1 MRNRL
6 TIIPIA
12 ALVLAAFGDKRPKA
26 SDANAA
32 EVSAVS
38 SESTSASAPTPVVT
52 GPVSF
57 EDANTAFK
65 GRRYAKAARLLA
77 TYTTAKPDN
86 VWGYYMLGLSAW
98 KAGDHDRAV
107 DAFQRALE
115 QDSTHV
121 KSHLNLTRV
130 LLEQGKPQD
139 ALSSVETALRID
151 SASSEGFR
159 LLGRVKSALG
169 ETTGANDAYHG
180 SLVTGDH
187 DVLAP
192 NNLAGDAS
200 GPGHLD

>member
-12 ALVLAAFGDKRPKA
+12 ALVLAACGDKRPKA

-57 EDANTAFK
+57 EEANTAFK
-65 GRRYAKAARLLA
+65 EKRYDEAARLFA
-77 TYTTAKPDN
+77 TYSTAKPDN

-98 KAGDHDRAV
+98 KAGDRDRAV
-107 DAFQRALE
+107 DAFRRALE

-121 KSHLNLTRV
+121 KRSEERRVGKEWRSRGTR
-130 LLEQGKPQD
+130 
-139 ALSSVETALRID
+139 
-151 SASSEGFR
+151 
-159 LLGRVKSALG
+159 G
-169 ETTGANDAYHG
+169 E
-180 SLVTGDH
+180 
-187 DVLAP
+187 
-192 NNLAGDAS
+192 
-200 GPGHLD
+200 